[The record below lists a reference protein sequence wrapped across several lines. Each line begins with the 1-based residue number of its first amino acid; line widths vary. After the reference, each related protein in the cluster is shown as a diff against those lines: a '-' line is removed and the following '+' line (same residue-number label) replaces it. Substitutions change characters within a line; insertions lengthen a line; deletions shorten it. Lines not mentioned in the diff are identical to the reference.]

1 MAAIYDT
8 KTVKEI
14 FKTAGFILTD
24 EYVSYNKKMKCICE
38 NGHEQEKPLA
48 SIKSGEGC
56 YKCYC
61 ERPSPKRL
69 TTQEFIEKA
78 IAVHGDRYDYSRVM
92 YTVSSEKVVIVCP
105 EHGEFEQT
113 PNKHLMGRACPKCA
127 LISKGYKKRKSLE
140 AFKEELK
147 ALYGDKYS
155 YDCTIYTRG
164 NDPTFIRCS
173 VHGIVSTTPKILLR
187 GGGCKH
193 CQMSKGEHKIYTWLT
208 NEDIEFEQEYTF
220 ADCYNIRMLP
230 FDFYLPDINI
240 LIEYDGELHYEP
252 HRFGTEDQ
260 ALIKLEQTKSNDSI
274 KTKYALDNGI
284 KLIRIPYWDYDNI
297 EEILEEVIY
306 G

>member
-105 EHGEFEQT
+105 EH
-113 PNKHLMGRACPKCA
+113 
-127 LISKGYKKRKSLE
+127 
-140 AFKEELK
+140 
-147 ALYGDKYS
+147 
-155 YDCTIYTRG
+155 
-164 NDPTFIRCS
+164 
-173 VHGIVSTTPKILLR
+173 
-187 GGGCKH
+187 
-193 CQMSKGEHKIYTWLT
+193 
-208 NEDIEFEQEYTF
+208 
-220 ADCYNIRMLP
+220 
-230 FDFYLPDINI
+230 
-240 LIEYDGELHYEP
+240 
-252 HRFGTEDQ
+252 
-260 ALIKLEQTKSNDSI
+260 SI

-297 EEILEEVIY
+297 EEILEDAIY